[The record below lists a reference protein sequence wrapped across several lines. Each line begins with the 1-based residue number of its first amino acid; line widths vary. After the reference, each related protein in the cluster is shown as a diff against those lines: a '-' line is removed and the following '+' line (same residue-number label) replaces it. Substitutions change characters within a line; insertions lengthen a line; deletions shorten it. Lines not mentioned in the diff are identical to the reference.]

1 MHEPAAMSFLL
12 EMDRALSLQD
22 PEREQTVDDGAGR
35 RTVGR
40 VPRPSRTDRAD
51 RRFLRA
57 EHDAIDFRLRRAERS
72 RDGKRARDVRGVV
85 VGLGARIHQDQ
96 ISAPHSPIVRNI
108 VQDARVLPAR
118 DDGIV
123 AVSPR
128 APAAELRLEL
138 RLELVLH
145 HPGSRRPHRAPV
157 PLGRDCGRLFEGCD
171 LVSILDESLLGDRRS
186 RILDG
191 GMGRRISAM
200 LLYRD
205 SFEDRGERAIQ
216 NLVVA
221 EPMEEPHC
229 SVEELLEAAERIR
242 GGTRFLD
249 GELPESSSGPEP
261 WTVPNLALRVAGAYE
276 KDRMVAPAA
285 QAIGREERT
294 GLFDA
299 RQVVEV
305 AVGAEGVEDV
315 PVSNLEPCR
324 RQQEEAVAEAIEE
337 PLPPLS
343 EDLRRKHRVGAHRVL
358 DLLNRKGNGARR
370 SVPSPRTPRRFS
382 RRGSEAP
389 PSARTNRSRSD
400 RNWDSGSCRR

>member
-12 EMDRALSLQD
+12 EVNRALSPQD
-22 PEREQTVDDGAGR
+22 TEREQTVDDGTGR
-35 RTVGR
+35 RAVRRIPG
-40 VPRPSRTDRAD
+40 PSGTDRAD

-57 EHDAIDFRLRRAERS
+57 EHDAVDLRLRRAERS
-72 RDGKRARDVRGVV
+72 RDGKRARDVRGVI

-96 ISAPHSPIVRNI
+96 ISAPHSPIVRDV

-118 DDGIV
+118 DDGVV
-123 AVSPR
+123 AVSAR

-145 HPGSRRPHRAPV
+145 HAGSRRPHRAPV
-157 PLGRDCGRLFEGCD
+157 PLGRDPGRLFEGRD
-171 LVSILDESLLGDRRS
+171 LVSVLDEPLLGDRRS

-191 GMGRRISAM
+191 GMRRRISAM
-200 LLYRD
+200 LLDRD

-221 EPMEEPHC
+221 EPMEEPR
-229 SVEELLEAAERIR
+229 SSAEELFDAAEKIR
-242 GGTRFLD
+242 GGPRFLD

-261 WTVPNLALRVAGAYE
+261 WTVPDLALRVAGAYE
-276 KDRMVAPAA
+276 QDRMVAAAA

-299 RQVVEV
+299 RQVIEV

-324 RQQEEAVAEAIEE
+324 RQQEEAVAKPIEE
-337 PLPPLS
+337 PLAPLS
-343 EDLRRKHRVGAHRVL
+343 EDLCRKHRVGAHRVL
-358 DLLNRKGNGARR
+358 DLLNRKENGARR
-370 SVPSPRTPRRFS
+370 SAPSP
-382 RRGSEAP
+382 
-389 PSARTNRSRSD
+389 
-400 RNWDSGSCRR
+400 